1 VTTALSIYGVALRA
15 ALAGNHAPVRLVDVT
30 GRRLRS
36 EHVEAWCATSRLGDA
51 GLIDRC
57 VGPTLDV
64 GCGPGRIAAALTQRG
79 RVALGIDVSA
89 EAIRQARRRGVA
101 ALHRCV
107 FSPLPG
113 EGRWGHVLL
122 ADGNVGIGGDPKRL
136 LQRCAALAGTSGDV
150 IVEVDG
156 PGELSWSAQV
166 ALSDGHRT
174 SRPFAWASVGIDDLD
189 TYAAAAAMSVL
200 ETWTEA
206 DRWFARL
213 TTT

>member
-15 ALAGNHAPVRLVDVT
+15 AVAGNHALVRLVDVT
-30 GRRLRS
+30 GQRLRT
-36 EHVEAWCATSRLGDA
+36 EHVEAWCAASRLGDT

-57 VGPTLDV
+57 DGPTLDV
-64 GCGPGRIAAALTQRG
+64 GCGPGRLAAALTERG

-107 FSPLPG
+107 FSPVPG

-122 ADGNVGIGGDPKRL
+122 ADGNVGIGGNPKRL
-136 LQRCAALAGTSGDV
+136 LQRCAALAGSGGEV
-150 IVEVDG
+150 IVEVDP
-156 PGELSWSAQV
+156 PGEPSWSAHV
-166 ALSDGHRT
+166 ALTDGTRT
-174 SRPFAWASVGIDDLD
+174 SRPFAWAGIGVDDLD
-189 TYAAAAAMSVL
+189 TYATSAAMSVL

-213 TTT
+213 TRT